1 MPPAFVPQLTWTF
14 FAVDLAG
21 VFAGA
26 LAGALTAERR
36 HEYDV
41 IGVAG
46 VALAAGVGGGLLRDT
61 LLQHGTPLAL
71 TNPTYLLTVLV
82 AVGLAWFFGWRAGA
96 RSEKAILFMDAL
108 ALGWYAVSSTLRT
121 QDAGLGLLPC
131 LLLGVIGAV
140 GGGICR
146 DLLSGETPRTFR
158 AGELYAVA
166 ALAGSATFLALRAAP
181 LPRPIPDLVGAA
193 VGSGI
198 RLLSLRFGWRAPL
211 PPRAPASATAP
222 TGGSR
227 AEGHLD

>member
-1 MPPAFVPQLTWTF
+1 MPPAFVPHLTWTF
-14 FAVDLAG
+14 FAVDLIG

-26 LAGALTAERR
+26 LAGALAAERR
-36 HEYDV
+36 HEYDL

-46 VALAAGVGGGLLRDT
+46 VSLAAGVGGGLLRDT
-61 LLQHGTPLAL
+61 LLQHGTPVAL
-71 TNPTYLLTVLV
+71 VNPTYLLTVLV
-82 AVGLAWFFGWRAGA
+82 AVVLAWFFGWRAGA
-96 RSEKAILFMDAL
+96 RSEKAILVMDAL

-121 QDAGLGLLPC
+121 EDAGLGILPC

-166 ALAGSATFLALRAAP
+166 ALAGSATFLALR
-181 LPRPIPDLVGAA
+181 LGHVPRPIPDLIGAA
-193 VGSGI
+193 VGSGL

-211 PPRAPASATAP
+211 PPRAPTNP
-222 TGGSR
+222 GVPR
-227 AEGHLD
+227 